1 MTFKQG
7 PEKGEPRGYCFVE
20 YSTREASP
28 LLFPLSNLGGGGGG
42 GGKLMLYCHC
52 IALVLMQ
59 QAERAKAALN
69 GKKALRRRVAVEW
82 ARPDEG
88 AKKGVSVGLVSE

>member
-1 MTFKQG
+1 
-7 PEKGEPRGYCFVE
+7 
-20 YSTREASP
+20 
-28 LLFPLSNLGGGGGG
+28 
-42 GGKLMLYCHC
+42 MLYCHC

>member
-28 LLFPLSNLGGGGGG
+28 LLFPLSNLGGG
-42 GGKLMLYCHC
+42 KLMLYCHY